1 MAQTTEVRKE
11 EARQRG
17 PEERL
22 YLPQDVATPL
32 QGVESV
38 DDQAVQFFKDNG
50 YLAVE
55 GLFTSDEVERYRQGL
70 ADLIDGKN
78 PLYQGLLVEG
88 GASDV
93 KPGTKEFADAIR
105 KLHTFTDY
113 DQRLAALLTHEHF
126 ISVVEKLLGGKSTLS
141 QQMALLKPPKI
152 GREKPWHQDHAYFNI
167 DLESPVVGCWIAI
180 DEATIANGCMQILP
194 GEHKKPRLHFRVR
207 DWQICDTEMLDT
219 PSTAVPLKPGGVLF
233 FSSFL
238 PHGTPSNNTDTR
250 RWALQLH
257 YRRED
262 AATISNDAR
271 MEVFGSEGKDV
282 SC

>member
-1 MAQTTEVRKE
+1 M
-11 EARQRG
+11 G
-17 PEERL
+17 I
-22 YLPQDVATPL
+22 
-32 QGVESV
+32 ESV
-38 DDQAVQFFKDNG
+38 DEEAVQFYKDNG

-55 GLFTSDEVERYRQGL
+55 GLFSPDEVESYRQGL

-78 PLYQGLLVEG
+78 PEYQGLQGEG
-88 GASDV
+88 TAGDV
-93 KPGTKEFADAIR
+93 KPGSQEFKDAIR

-113 DQRLAALLTHEHF
+113 DQRLAAMLTHERF
-126 ISVVEKLLGGKSTLS
+126 ISVVEKLLDGKSKLS
-141 QQMALLKPPKI
+141 QQMALLKPPRI

-167 DLESPVVGCWIAI
+167 DLNAPVVGCWIAI
-180 DEATIANGCMQILP
+180 DEATIANGCMHILP
-194 GEHKKPRLHFRVR
+194 GQHKSPRLHFRVR

-238 PHGTPSNNTDTR
+238 PHGTPTNNSNTR
-250 RWALQLH
+250 RWAVQLH

-262 AATISNDAR
+262 SADISNDAR
-271 MEVFGSEGKDV
+271 LEVFGSEGKDV